1 MTQCQA
7 DSRCLSRRRGVG
19 KAGTTT
25 SNVEQTTPLLK
36 SKAWFSHLSL
46 PALPP
51 RREQIAGTTIWSA
64 PAGFAPQP
72 HMVDASSARVILP
85 LLLGRRG
92 LGRTAV
98 ELGKFPRKRRRLLPL
113 LPQGRRGLGRGGP
126 NEFSCRRTPRVKTDP
141 PPPHPPPFAGGQDR

>member
-7 DSRCLSRRRGVG
+7 GSPCLARRGGVG

-25 SNVEQTTPLLK
+25 SNVEQTTPLIK
-36 SKAWFSHLSL
+36 SKGWFPDLSL

-51 RREQIAGTTIWSA
+51 QREQIAGTTIWSA

-92 LGRTAV
+92 LGSTRSEEHTS
-98 ELGKFPRKRRRLLPL
+98 EL
-113 LPQGRRGLGRGGP
+113 
-126 NEFSCRRTPRVKTDP
+126 
-141 PPPHPPPFAGGQDR
+141 